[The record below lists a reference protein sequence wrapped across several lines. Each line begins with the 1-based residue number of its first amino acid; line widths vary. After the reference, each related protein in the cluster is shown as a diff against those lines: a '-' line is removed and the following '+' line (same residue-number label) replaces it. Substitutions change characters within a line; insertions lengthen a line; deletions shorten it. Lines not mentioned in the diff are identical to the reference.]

1 LKVTLWR
8 FQTDVL
14 VRNRPEAVMLHHR
27 RMRLLCARIP
37 VIITKL
43 AQRIQPI
50 SAVLAGIAL
59 TTTCLTSALSFQ
71 VGFVRLLQL

>member
-1 LKVTLWR
+1 MKVTLWR

-14 VRNRPEAVMLHHR
+14 VRNRPEAVMLHR
-27 RMRLLCARIP
+27 RGMRLLCTRIP

-43 AQRIQPI
+43 AQRIRPV
-50 SAVLAGIAL
+50 SAVLAGIAADHDL
-59 TTTCLTSALSFQ
+59 LTSALSFQ